1 MKTIPSSLVAEY
13 FAKLVGGKIGEFI
26 IEQQVAIL
34 ELEEYRKSWYEWSEK
49 TDWVQETAK
58 AKELGMHRADILR
71 KRIEDLEREVL
82 LLLKLK

>member
-34 ELEEYRKSWYEWSEK
+34 ELEQYRKSWYEWSEK

-71 KRIEDLEREVL
+71 KRIEDLEKEVL
-82 LLLKLK
+82 SLKLK

>member
-1 MKTIPSSLVAEY
+1 MKSVPSSIVAEY
-13 FAKLVGGKIGEFI
+13 FAKLAGGKIGEFI
-26 IEQQVAIL
+26 IEQQKAIL
-34 ELEEYRKSWYEWSEK
+34 ELEQYRESWYEWSEK

-71 KRIEDLEREVL
+71 KRIEELEKEV

>member
-34 ELEEYRKSWYEWSEK
+34 ELEQYRKSWYEWSEK

-58 AKELGMHRADILR
+58 PKELGMHRADILR
-71 KRIEDLEREVL
+71 KRIKDLEKEV

>member
-1 MKTIPSSLVAEY
+1 MKSIPSSLVAEY
-13 FAKLVGGKIGEFI
+13 FAKLAGGKIGEFI
-26 IEQQVAIL
+26 IEQQKAIL
-34 ELEEYRKSWYEWSEK
+34 ELEQYRESWYEWSEK

-82 LLLKLK
+82 LLKLK

>member
-13 FAKLVGGKIGEFI
+13 FAKLAGGKIGEFI
-26 IEQQVAIL
+26 IEQQVVIL

-82 LLLKLK
+82 LLKLK

>member
-13 FAKLVGGKIGEFI
+13 FAKLAGGKIGEFI

-34 ELEEYRKSWYEWSEK
+34 ELEQYRKSWYEWSEK

-82 LLLKLK
+82 LLKLK

>member
-13 FAKLVGGKIGEFI
+13 FAKLAGGKIGQFI

-34 ELEEYRKSWYEWSEK
+34 ELEQYRKSWYEWSEK

-71 KRIEDLEREVL
+71 KRIEDLEKEV

>member
-1 MKTIPSSLVAEY
+1 MKSVPSSIVAEY
-13 FAKLVGGKIGEFI
+13 FAKLAGGKIGEFI
-26 IEQQVAIL
+26 IEQQKAIL
-34 ELEEYRKSWYEWSEK
+34 ELEQYRESWYEWSEK

-71 KRIEDLEREVL
+71 KRIEDLEKEV

>member
-34 ELEEYRKSWYEWSEK
+34 ELEQYRKSWYEWSEK

>member
-1 MKTIPSSLVAEY
+1 MKTIPSILVADY
-13 FAKLVGGKIGEFI
+13 FAKLAGGKIGEFI
-26 IEQQVAIL
+26 LEQQKAIL
-34 ELEEYRKSWYEWSEK
+34 ELEQYRKSWYEWSEK

-71 KRIEDLEREVL
+71 KRIEDLEKEV

>member
-1 MKTIPSSLVAEY
+1 MKSIPSSLVAEY
-13 FAKLVGGKIGEFI
+13 FAKLAGGKIGEFI
-26 IEQQVAIL
+26 IEQQEAIL

-58 AKELGMHRADILR
+58 PKELGMHRADILR
-71 KRIEDLEREVL
+71 KRIEDLEKEV

>member
-1 MKTIPSSLVAEY
+1 MKTIPSSLVADY
-13 FAKLVGGKIGEFI
+13 FAKLAGGKIGEFI

-82 LLLKLK
+82 LLKLK

>member
-1 MKTIPSSLVAEY
+1 MKTIPSRLVAEY
-13 FAKLVGGKIGEFI
+13 FAKLAGGKIGEFI

-34 ELEEYRKSWYEWSEK
+34 ELEQYRKSWYEWSEK

-71 KRIEDLEREVL
+71 KRIEDLEKEV

>member
-13 FAKLVGGKIGEFI
+13 FAKLAGGKIGEFI
-26 IEQQVAIL
+26 IEQQVTIL

-82 LLLKLK
+82 LLKLK

>member
-13 FAKLVGGKIGEFI
+13 FAKLAGGKIGEFI

-82 LLLKLK
+82 LLKLK

>member
-1 MKTIPSSLVAEY
+1 MKTIPSSLVADY
-13 FAKLVGGKIGEFI
+13 FAKLAGGKIGEFI

-34 ELEEYRKSWYEWSEK
+34 ELEQYRKSWYEWSEK

-71 KRIEDLEREVL
+71 KRIEDLEKEV

>member
-1 MKTIPSSLVAEY
+1 MKTIPSNLVADY

-34 ELEEYRKSWYEWSEK
+34 EHEEYRKACYEWLEK
-49 TDWVQETAK
+49 TDWVQETAS

-71 KRIEDLEREVL
+71 KRIEDLEKEV

>member
-1 MKTIPSSLVAEY
+1 MKSVPSSIVAEY
-13 FAKLVGGKIGEFI
+13 FAKLAGGKIGEFI

-71 KRIEDLEREVL
+71 KRIEDLEKEV

>member
-13 FAKLVGGKIGEFI
+13 FAKLAGGKIGEFI

-49 TDWVQETAK
+49 PTGYKKLLRQKNLVCTVQIFCES
-58 AKELGMHRADILR
+58 EL
-71 KRIEDLEREVL
+71 KT
-82 LLLKLK
+82 